1 MRPLPV
7 QTNLRSGNIHLGSF
21 LSRLNFSYSKFH
33 PTQRNMSNLSTTS
46 IVDRLH
52 QIKSSIEKIRS
63 AEGVPGISV
72 GVLHQG
78 SFAHTDNFGFQDVS
92 KAILTDSDTLYGV
105 GSLTKSMVSAGIG
118 KLVEIGK
125 FEWNTPVQQLLP
137 KFSHHDSQFAEKVTI
152 ADFLAH
158 RTGLSGG
165 VALNLAFQGDGEM
178 LLPAGSLL
186 QVLHHVPRVAAIG
199 ESWMYFVWGY
209 SIAGLVIEEVTQ
221 LPLHQYLQQEVF
233 RPTGM
238 DRTTLRPSFQ
248 EANISK
254 AYASLSNSDAYELQ
268 KRPFAETFFEASGGA
283 YSTVNDLLRWSKETL
298 DAGQETETPSKSILK
313 QIPEILRPQIAIDS
327 KLLPGQSYAFGWLRA
342 HLPGVV
348 GLMGDNPD
356 LWEISD
362 LPVLGDGGEPRLI
375 IYHQGA
381 TVGYYSFLA
390 LFPETQSAVVVLTNS
405 IAMSDVAEWVGRIL
419 IEALFDFPTRT
430 DYVSL
435 SKEGKHRR
443 LQQFE
448 DMQANLAKERAP
460 ETKSLPL
467 EAYVGKYANQTYKFT
482 LEISLDPEHGDS
494 LVVSFQCM
502 RSQRYRLR
510 HLRENVLEW
519 ALGHDEGKRRGR
531 YTFADASYFKFS
543 FEVTPSNQADKI
555 IWNLDESSQPGRVIF
570 SRLDGQKL

>member
-1 MRPLPV
+1 M
-7 QTNLRSGNIHLGSF
+7 
-21 LSRLNFSYSKFH
+21 
-33 PTQRNMSNLSTTS
+33 
-46 IVDRLH
+46 
-52 QIKSSIEKIRS
+52 
-63 AEGVPGISV
+63 

-78 SFAHTDNFGFQDVS
+78 SFAQTDNFGFQDVS
-92 KAILTDSDTLYGV
+92 KAIPTDSDTLYGV

-118 KLVEIGK
+118 KLVESGK
-125 FEWNTPVQQLLP
+125 FEWNTPVRQLLP

-178 LLPAGSLL
+178 LLSTGSLL
-186 QVLHHVPRVAAIG
+186 EVLHHVPRVAAVG

-248 EANISK
+248 DGNISK
-254 AYASLSNSDAYELQ
+254 AYASLSDSDACELQ
-268 KRPFAETFFEASGGA
+268 KRQPFAENLFEASGGA
-283 YSTVNDLLRWSKETL
+283 YSTVNDLLRWSKETMY
-298 DAGQETETPSKSILK
+298 AGQETGTPSKSILK

-362 LPVLGDGGEPRLI
+362 LPILGDGGEPRLI
-375 IYHQGA
+375 IYQQGA

-419 IEALFDFPTRT
+419 IEALFDFPIRT

-435 SKEGKHRR
+435 SREGKHRR
-443 LQQFE
+443 LQLFK

-460 ETKSLPL
+460 ETKPLPL
-467 EAYVGKYANQTYKFT
+467 EAYVGKYANQTYKSI
-482 LEISLDPEHGDS
+482 LEISMDPDQGDS

-502 RSQRYRLR
+502 RSQEYRLR
-510 HLRENVLEW
+510 HLRENVFEW

-543 FEVTPSNQADKI
+543 FAVGPGNQADKI
-555 IWNLDESSQPGRVIF
+555 VWNLDESSQPGGVIF
-570 SRLDGQKL
+570 SRLRGQKL